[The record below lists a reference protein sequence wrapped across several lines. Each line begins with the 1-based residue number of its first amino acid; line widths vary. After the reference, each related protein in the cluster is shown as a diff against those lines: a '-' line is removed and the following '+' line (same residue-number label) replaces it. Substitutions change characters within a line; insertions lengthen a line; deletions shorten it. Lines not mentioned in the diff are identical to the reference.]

1 MNVRDNTNAFLTS
14 GEIRM
19 RLPSAEADVYKGG
32 PVEGYCIR
40 AVLTQAEYDE
50 RRRRTEENIWKAI
63 EESDIQIRDCSGEI
77 VRRDT
82 HEICWERTSEEQLED
97 GIFRVGLRPYIQP
110 IKSELMP

>member
-1 MNVRDNTNAFLTS
+1 MKI
-14 GEIRM
+14 EIRRNQTITVSCSCKPLDGKSLLDLFPKM
-19 RLPSAEADVYKGG
+19 PEEYARKQE
-32 PVEGYCIR
+32 
-40 AVLTQAEYDE
+40 EYDE
-50 RRRRTEENIWKAI
+50 RRRQTEERIWKAI

>member
-1 MNVRDNTNAFLTS
+1 MKI
-14 GEIRM
+14 EIRRNQTITVSCACKPLDGKSLLDLFPKM
-19 RLPSAEADVYKGG
+19 PEEYARK
-32 PVEGYCIR
+32 
-40 AVLTQAEYDE
+40 QAEYDE
-50 RRRRTEENIWKAI
+50 RRRQTEERIWKAI

>member
-1 MNVRDNTNAFLTS
+1 MKI
-14 GEIRM
+14 EIRRNQTITVSCACKPLDGKSLLDLFPKM
-19 RLPSAEADVYKGG
+19 PEEYARK
-32 PVEGYCIR
+32 
-40 AVLTQAEYDE
+40 QAEYDE
-50 RRRRTEENIWKAI
+50 RRRRTEERIWKAI
-63 EESDIQIRDCSGEI
+63 EESDIQIRDCSGDI

>member
-1 MNVRDNTNAFLTS
+1 MKI
-14 GEIRM
+14 EIRRNQTITVSCACKPLDRKSLLDLFPKM
-19 RLPSAEADVYKGG
+19 PEEYARK
-32 PVEGYCIR
+32 
-40 AVLTQAEYDE
+40 QAEYDE
-50 RRRRTEENIWKAI
+50 RRRQTEERIWKAI

-110 IKSELMP
+110 IKSEFMP

>member
-1 MNVRDNTNAFLTS
+1 MKI
-14 GEIRM
+14 EIRRNQTITVSCACKPLDGKSLLDLFPKM
-19 RLPSAEADVYKGG
+19 PEEYARK
-32 PVEGYCIR
+32 
-40 AVLTQAEYDE
+40 QAEYDE
-50 RRRRTEENIWKAI
+50 RRRRVEERIWKAI

>member
-1 MNVRDNTNAFLTS
+1 MKI
-14 GEIRM
+14 EIRRNQTITVSCACKPLDGKSLLDLFPKM
-19 RLPSAEADVYKGG
+19 PEEYARK
-32 PVEGYCIR
+32 
-40 AVLTQAEYDE
+40 QAEYDE
-50 RRRRTEENIWKAI
+50 RRRQTEERIWKAI

-110 IKSELMP
+110 IKSEFMP

>member
-1 MNVRDNTNAFLTS
+1 MKI
-14 GEIRM
+14 EIRRNQTITVSCTCKPLDGKSLLDLFPKM
-19 RLPSAEADVYKGG
+19 SEEYARK
-32 PVEGYCIR
+32 
-40 AVLTQAEYDE
+40 QAEYDE

>member
-1 MNVRDNTNAFLTS
+1 MKI
-14 GEIRM
+14 EIRRNQTITVSCACKPLDGKSLLDLFPKM
-19 RLPSAEADVYKGG
+19 PEEYVRK
-32 PVEGYCIR
+32 
-40 AVLTQAEYDE
+40 QAEYDE

>member
-1 MNVRDNTNAFLTS
+1 MKI
-14 GEIRM
+14 EIRRNQTITVSCACKPLDGKSLLDLFPKM
-19 RLPSAEADVYKGG
+19 PEEYARK
-32 PVEGYCIR
+32 
-40 AVLTQAEYDE
+40 QAEYDE
-50 RRRRTEENIWKAI
+50 RRRRTEERIWKAI
-63 EESDIQIRDCSGEI
+63 EESDIEIRDCSGEI

>member
-1 MNVRDNTNAFLTS
+1 MKI
-14 GEIRM
+14 EIRRNRTITVSCACKPLDGKSLLDLFPKM
-19 RLPSAEADVYKGG
+19 PEEYTRK
-32 PVEGYCIR
+32 
-40 AVLTQAEYDE
+40 QAEYDE

>member
-1 MNVRDNTNAFLTS
+1 MKI
-14 GEIRM
+14 EIRRNQTITVSCSCKPLDGKSLLDLFPKM
-19 RLPSAEADVYKGG
+19 PEEYARK
-32 PVEGYCIR
+32 
-40 AVLTQAEYDE
+40 QAEYDE
-50 RRRRTEENIWKAI
+50 RRRRTEERIWKAI

>member
-1 MNVRDNTNAFLTS
+1 MKI
-14 GEIRM
+14 EIRRNQTITVSCACKPLDGKSLLDLFPKM
-19 RLPSAEADVYKGG
+19 PEEYARK
-32 PVEGYCIR
+32 
-40 AVLTQAEYDE
+40 QAEYDE
-50 RRRRTEENIWKAI
+50 RRRRTEERIWKAI

-97 GIFRVGLRPYIQP
+97 GIFRVGLCPYIQP

>member
-1 MNVRDNTNAFLTS
+1 MKI
-14 GEIRM
+14 EIRRNQTITVSCTCKPLDGKSLLDLFPKM
-19 RLPSAEADVYKGG
+19 PEEYARK
-32 PVEGYCIR
+32 
-40 AVLTQAEYDE
+40 QAEYDE

-77 VRRDT
+77 VRRET

>member
-1 MNVRDNTNAFLTS
+1 MKI
-14 GEIRM
+14 EIRRNQTITVSCACKPLDGKSLLDLFPKM
-19 RLPSAEADVYKGG
+19 PEEYARK
-32 PVEGYCIR
+32 
-40 AVLTQAEYDE
+40 QAEYDE

-63 EESDIQIRDCSGEI
+63 EESDIEIRDCSGEI

-97 GIFRVGLRPYIQP
+97 GILRVGLRPYIQP

>member
-1 MNVRDNTNAFLTS
+1 MKI
-14 GEIRM
+14 EIR
-19 RLPSAEADVYKGG
+19 RNQTITVSCACKPLDGKSLLDLFPKIPEEYARK
-32 PVEGYCIR
+32 
-40 AVLTQAEYDE
+40 QAEYDE
-50 RRRRTEENIWKAI
+50 RRRQTEERIWKAI

>member
-1 MNVRDNTNAFLTS
+1 MKI
-14 GEIRM
+14 EIRRNQTITVSCACKPLDGKSLLDLFPKM
-19 RLPSAEADVYKGG
+19 PEEYARK
-32 PVEGYCIR
+32 
-40 AVLTQAEYDE
+40 QAEYDE
-50 RRRRTEENIWKAI
+50 RRRRTEERIWKAI

-77 VRRDT
+77 VRRGT

>member
-1 MNVRDNTNAFLTS
+1 MKI
-14 GEIRM
+14 EIRRNQTITVSCACKPLDGKSLLDLFPKM
-19 RLPSAEADVYKGG
+19 PEEYARK
-32 PVEGYCIR
+32 
-40 AVLTQAEYDE
+40 QAEYDE

>member
-1 MNVRDNTNAFLTS
+1 MKI
-14 GEIRM
+14 EIRRNQTITGSCACKPLDGKSLLDLFPKM
-19 RLPSAEADVYKGG
+19 PEEYARK
-32 PVEGYCIR
+32 
-40 AVLTQAEYDE
+40 QAEYDE
-50 RRRRTEENIWKAI
+50 RRRRTEERIWKAI

>member
-1 MNVRDNTNAFLTS
+1 MKI
-14 GEIRM
+14 EIRRNQTITVSCTCKPLDGKSLLDLFPKM
-19 RLPSAEADVYKGG
+19 PEEYARK
-32 PVEGYCIR
+32 
-40 AVLTQAEYDE
+40 QAEYDE
-50 RRRRTEENIWKAI
+50 RRRRTEERIWKAI
-63 EESDIQIRDCSGEI
+63 EESDIEIRDCSGDI

>member
-1 MNVRDNTNAFLTS
+1 MKI
-14 GEIRM
+14 EIRRNQTITVSCTCKPLDGKSLLDLFPKM
-19 RLPSAEADVYKGG
+19 PEEYARK
-32 PVEGYCIR
+32 
-40 AVLTQAEYDE
+40 QAEYDE

>member
-1 MNVRDNTNAFLTS
+1 MKI
-14 GEIRM
+14 EIRRNQTITVSCTCKPLDGKSLLDLFPKM
-19 RLPSAEADVYKGG
+19 PEEYARK
-32 PVEGYCIR
+32 
-40 AVLTQAEYDE
+40 QAEYDE
-50 RRRRTEENIWKAI
+50 RRRRTEERIWKAI

>member
-1 MNVRDNTNAFLTS
+1 MKI
-14 GEIRM
+14 EIKRNQTITVSCACKPLDGKSLLDLFPKM
-19 RLPSAEADVYKGG
+19 PEEYARK
-32 PVEGYCIR
+32 
-40 AVLTQAEYDE
+40 QAEYDE
-50 RRRRTEENIWKAI
+50 RRRRTEERIWKAI

-97 GIFRVGLRPYIQP
+97 GICRVGLRPYIQP

>member
-1 MNVRDNTNAFLTS
+1 MKI
-14 GEIRM
+14 EIRRNQTITVSCTCKPLDEKSLLDLFPKM
-19 RLPSAEADVYKGG
+19 PEEYARK
-32 PVEGYCIR
+32 
-40 AVLTQAEYDE
+40 QAEYDE
-50 RRRRTEENIWKAI
+50 RMRRTEERIWKAI
-63 EESDIQIRDCSGEI
+63 EESDIEIRDCSGDI

>member
-1 MNVRDNTNAFLTS
+1 MKI
-14 GEIRM
+14 EIRRNQTITVSCACKPLDGKSLLDLFPKM
-19 RLPSAEADVYKGG
+19 PEEYVRK
-32 PVEGYCIR
+32 
-40 AVLTQAEYDE
+40 QAEYDE
-50 RRRRTEENIWKAI
+50 RRRRTEERIWKAI
-63 EESDIQIRDCSGEI
+63 EESDIQIRDCSGDI

>member
-1 MNVRDNTNAFLTS
+1 MKI
-14 GEIRM
+14 EIRRNQTITVSCACKPLDGKSLLDLFPKM
-19 RLPSAEADVYKGG
+19 PEEYVRK
-32 PVEGYCIR
+32 
-40 AVLTQAEYDE
+40 QAEYDE
-50 RRRRTEENIWKAI
+50 RRRRTEERIWKAI

-82 HEICWERTSEEQLED
+82 HETCWERTSEEQLED

>member
-1 MNVRDNTNAFLTS
+1 MKI
-14 GEIRM
+14 EIR
-19 RLPSAEADVYKGG
+19 RNQKITVSCACKPLGG
-32 PVEGYCIR
+32 KSLLDLFPKMPEEYAR
-40 AVLTQAEYDE
+40 KQAEYDE

>member
-1 MNVRDNTNAFLTS
+1 MKI
-14 GEIRM
+14 EIRRNQTITVSCACKPLDGKSLLDLFPKM
-19 RLPSAEADVYKGG
+19 PEEYARK
-32 PVEGYCIR
+32 
-40 AVLTQAEYDE
+40 QAEYDE
-50 RRRRTEENIWKAI
+50 RRRRTEERIWKAI
-63 EESDIQIRDCSGEI
+63 EESDIEIRDCSGDI

>member
-1 MNVRDNTNAFLTS
+1 MKI
-14 GEIRM
+14 EIR
-19 RLPSAEADVYKGG
+19 RNQTITVSCAIKPLDGKSLLDLLPKMPEEYARKQE
-32 PVEGYCIR
+32 
-40 AVLTQAEYDE
+40 EYDE
-50 RRRRTEENIWKAI
+50 RRRRTEERIWKAI

>member
-1 MNVRDNTNAFLTS
+1 MKI
-14 GEIRM
+14 EIRRNQTITVSCTCKPLDGKSLLDLFPKM
-19 RLPSAEADVYKGG
+19 PEEYARK
-32 PVEGYCIR
+32 
-40 AVLTQAEYDE
+40 QAEYDE
-50 RRRRTEENIWKAI
+50 RRRRVEERIWKAI

-82 HEICWERTSEEQLED
+82 HEICWERTSEEQIED

>member
-1 MNVRDNTNAFLTS
+1 MKI
-14 GEIRM
+14 EIRRNQTITVACACKPLDGKSLLDLFPKM
-19 RLPSAEADVYKGG
+19 PEEYARK
-32 PVEGYCIR
+32 
-40 AVLTQAEYDE
+40 QAEYDE
-50 RRRRTEENIWKAI
+50 RRRRTEERIWKAI

>member
-1 MNVRDNTNAFLTS
+1 MKI
-14 GEIRM
+14 EIRRNQTITVSCTCKPLDGKSLLDLFPKM
-19 RLPSAEADVYKGG
+19 PEEYARK
-32 PVEGYCIR
+32 
-40 AVLTQAEYDE
+40 QAEYDE
-50 RRRRTEENIWKAI
+50 RRRRAEERIWKAI